1 MLSLSQYAS
10 DSGTSGLKRHT
21 CKGNSGKSQPSIA
34 SFIKQKLPSGYKSH
48 LTDKNARMCSQD
60 LRPFA
65 VVEGKGF
72 TNVAQELLD
81 IGAKYG
87 SNEQVEDIM
96 PCACTVSRH
105 VEGEYE
111 KIKLLV
117 MEELL
122 QTMDHAVTTDLW
134 TEERTNTHY
143 ITVTVHYILDWKMV
157 NRILATRV
165 MEGVKSSDHI
175 RRTVERILQEFGILS
190 NDIAFVT
197 DNGSNVV
204 AAFKDYVR
212 LSCAGH
218 NINLILKHVFDHLDE
233 NNPVHSNIIKLF
245 KDTKTLVTHFKR
257 AGLQKALDQSLKQSV
272 ETRWNTR
279 LAMLQSVNDALRS
292 GRLHDILLCRNE
304 LRYLTNIDCELLED
318 IIQLLKPFDE
328 ATRHLSTDKT
338 PTLHLV
344 LPTKATLLRD
354 LSIQDGD
361 SVIVKEGKLA
371 QAVEMKFKVHLYHK
385 VATALSPSLRSF
397 LRKTLSGQ
405 EYEEVISTLTA
416 LTEAAGTEER
426 VRGLVEKEDPPSE
439 QGASTEVHNFFA
451 SCVEEEER
459 KEDSGDMESNGRQLV
474 LQYMSDTKLTRFQC
488 LLDFWRE
495 MSGGLVPVA
504 KRLLAIPATSTPSER
519 SFSVAGRLIE
529 ERRSTLNPEN
539 VDALLFLHSNI

>member
-1 MLSLSQYAS
+1 
-10 DSGTSGLKRHT
+10 
-21 CKGNSGKSQPSIA
+21 
-34 SFIKQKLPSGYKSH
+34 
-48 LTDKNARMCSQD
+48 
-60 LRPFA
+60 
-65 VVEGKGF
+65 
-72 TNVAQELLD
+72 
-81 IGAKYG
+81 
-87 SNEQVEDIM
+87 
-96 PCACTVSRH
+96 
-105 VEGEYE
+105 
-111 KIKLLV
+111 
-117 MEELL
+117 MEELR
-122 QTMDHAVTTDLW
+122 QTRDHAVTTDLW

-157 NRILATRV
+157 NRILATRE
-165 MEGVKSSDHI
+165 MEGVKSSDRI
-175 RRTVERILQEFGILS
+175 RSTVEGILQEFGILS
-190 NDIAFVT
+190 NDTAFVT

-218 NINLILKHVFDHLDE
+218 NINLILKYVFDHLDE

-292 GRLHDILLCRNE
+292 GRLHDILLRRNE
-304 LRYLTNIDCELLED
+304 LRYLNNIDCELLED

-328 ATRHLSTDKT
+328 ATRHLSTDQT

-344 LPTKATLLRD
+344 LPTKETLLRG

-361 SVIVKEGKLA
+361 SVIVKELKGKLA

-397 LRKTLSGQ
+397 LRKTLNGQ

-416 LTEAAGTEER
+416 FTETAETEKR
-426 VRGLVEKEDPPSE
+426 VRGLVEKEDPPPE
-439 QGASTEVHNFFA
+439 QGAMEVHNFFA

-459 KEDSGDMESNGRQLV
+459 KEDSEILLDHIFDRLRDRLEHVLEHMPLDLDFLDFICTQKLVFLNAMSCQIDVLSIILDALAHLHRLINLEKQSEKQQTIVVHMEQGPAGRQRMVISSDYLCSLLELHLPV
-474 LQYMSDTKLTRFQC
+474 PCIAKLLGVSRRTVYRRMAESGLSVRALYTTMSDDDLPAWASPLSR
-488 LLDFWRE
+488 
-495 MSGGLVPVA
+495 
-504 KRLLAIPATSTPSER
+504 RLPGNFCWIIFLIG
-519 SFSVAGRLIE
+519 SVIVW
-529 ERRSTLNPEN
+529 SMFLN
-539 VDALLFLHSNI
+539 